1 MMRLAG
7 LNITDDCALEL
18 VRRLR
23 CADFAHQAD
32 TIEGALVS
40 GQAED
45 RHQGTRRRG
54 GSRRS
59 SRSSIL
65 GALRE
70 ARVPHHRLG
79 ANPG

>member
-32 TIEGALVS
+32 TI
-40 GQAED
+40 
-45 RHQGTRRRG
+45 RG
-54 GSRRS
+54 SVA
-59 SRSSIL
+59 L
-65 GALRE
+65 GALTPEE
-70 ARVPHHRLG
+70 AALTHRSSPLRSRLSARG
-79 ANPG
+79 RS

>member
-32 TIEGALVS
+32 TI
-40 GQAED
+40 
-45 RHQGTRRRG
+45 RG
-54 GSRRS
+54 SVA
-59 SRSSIL
+59 L
-65 GALRE
+65 GALTPEE
-70 ARVPHHRLG
+70 AALTHRLFT
-79 ANPG
+79 APLTSQRERSS